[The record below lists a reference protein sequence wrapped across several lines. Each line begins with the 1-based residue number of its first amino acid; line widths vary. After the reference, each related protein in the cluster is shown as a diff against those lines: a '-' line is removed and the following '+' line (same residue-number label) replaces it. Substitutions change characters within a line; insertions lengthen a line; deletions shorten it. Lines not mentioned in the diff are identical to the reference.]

1 MYILDSLKVSRIFL
15 EYIGADTLEYFDILF
30 YAYYL
35 LVGIIAFNTYR
46 IIKDYRNRDNKDNY
60 SQSFTKYDLA
70 VTLAIIGVQLISM
83 MFVYIVF
90 IEYGIYKIMY
100 QFLFMLAIS
109 IILFII
115 QSRFYTKLHGILY

>member
-1 MYILDSLKVSRIFL
+1 MDSLKVSRIFL

>member
-109 IILFII
+109 ILLFII